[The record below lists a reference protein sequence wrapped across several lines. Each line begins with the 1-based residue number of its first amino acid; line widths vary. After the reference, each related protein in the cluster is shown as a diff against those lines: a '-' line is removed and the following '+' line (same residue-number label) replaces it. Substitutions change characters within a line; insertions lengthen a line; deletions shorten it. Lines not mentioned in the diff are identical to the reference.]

1 MKTFNQFKQDMNEG
15 KVNLL
20 KGAIKFLA
28 KGVKKYPVAGA
39 VGMGAGTG
47 INYLLIKNSLKKR
60 KPKLDKDSEKF
71 LNSGEFQEGVAT
83 LAIPAGVGILKKIA
97 TSSALKYAGA
107 GALTGAGYLAAKK
120 INQDKGEEEIQQRKR
135 AEEEEVGKAIGKNP
149 GEPLPKI
156 RKRDIIKQEFQKGF
170 KKYKEGLSVKPE
182 DVKGKKYRTP
192 EMGNESP
199 ADYVRRLQQELKN
212 RLKRQKNAYKR
223 QRIKNKRIDKDLGK

>member
-15 KVNLL
+15 
-20 KGAIKFLA
+20 
-28 KGVKKYPVAGA
+28 VAA
-39 VGMGAGTG
+39 
-47 INYLLIKNSLKKR
+47 
-60 KPKLDKDSEKF
+60 
-71 LNSGEFQEGVAT
+71 

-97 TSSALKYAGA
+97 ASSALKYAGA

-192 EMGNESP
+192 EMKGKSP
-199 ADYVRRLQQELKN
+199 ADYVKEL
-212 RLKRQKNAYKR
+212 LSRQKENMKAKR
-223 QRIKNKRIDKDLGK
+223 KANKEIDDKLGK

>member
-1 MKTFNQFKQDMNEG
+1 MKTFNQFKHDMNEG
-15 KVNLL
+15 
-20 KGAIKFLA
+20 
-28 KGVKKYPVAGA
+28 VAA
-39 VGMGAGTG
+39 
-47 INYLLIKNSLKKR
+47 
-60 KPKLDKDSEKF
+60 
-71 LNSGEFQEGVAT
+71 

-107 GALTGAGYLAAKK
+107 GALTGAGYLASKK
-120 INQDKGEEEIQQRKR
+120 INQDNNQDKGEEEIQQRKR

-149 GEPLPKI
+149 GEPLPKV